1 MLALVLTLA
10 VATAPKAESAE
21 SAAPRLDAAGDP
33 LPAGAIA
40 RLGTIRFRHGCAIEA
55 IAFSADGKTVASAAN
70 DGSIVL
76 HDTSTGRRLR
86 SFKPETTG
94 AASGSG
100 VVACA
105 PDGRTLAASW
115 GPRAVSVWGVAT
127 GKRIG
132 QFHLAD
138 RDLGLLAFSQ
148 DGKTLACGAGGVV
161 HVWDVRAG
169 KAIRRIETQRP
180 SMTIL
185 ALAPDGKT
193 LATAALD
200 QGVTL
205 LCLWETASGR
215 KVRQWEAHVGEVYAL
230 AFSPDGKRLAS
241 SCNGPDSGGR
251 EARLRMWAIPTG
263 ERRLDLPGEF
273 YGLRFSPCG
282 KILAAAASGSVSLR
296 EAETG
301 KETQRI
307 PRGGANGLLAFR
319 PDSKVLAV
327 SNSWTISL
335 WDVATGKNLDPPLD
349 GHNSVVGRVMFL
361 PDGKTLASTSQDT
374 LSFWRLPAGKRIG
387 RFDRPRVDLGTTLS
401 PDGKTLAVS
410 MPDENQTFELW
421 DTATGKKIH
430 GWKAPQIYSSY
441 AMVFSPDGRT
451 LAEARM
457 GNPGPTIRFWDVVT
471 GKQIRQLALPEGLVV
486 ERLAFSPDGKT
497 LAVGD
502 GDRVHAKIPKV
513 HLVDVVTGRELREPF
528 ELPPGS
534 SDQGRP
540 PIVYIG
546 QVAFSGDGKRLAA
559 ATTGSSRDQA
569 IQVWEVATGQ
579 VLCRL
584 EGVSNGF
591 AALLSPDGKGLVT
604 LGKVPQLWEVATGK
618 VRGRI
623 RGHSDWTWAA
633 DFSPDGKLL
642 ASVSQDTTVLIWD
655 ALNLSGEPP
664 AAAALSAKELET
676 LWADLLGDDAA
687 KAYQAIRRLVA
698 APTRSLPFLRQHL
711 RPIPIPTPEQLNRL
725 IADLDDKQFTT
736 REEAARELE
745 KLGRLARPKLQQ
757 VLAGRPSPEVRQRVE
772 AILQR
777 REQITLSPEELRGW
791 RAVEILEHLGTT
803 AAREILERI
812 GREGPDTSLLVQD
825 ARAALERLRRRT
837 TGGGR

>member
-1 MLALVLTLA
+1 LPAQ
-10 VATAPKAESAE
+10 AETP
-21 SAAPRLDAAGDP
+21 PRLDRAGDP
-33 LPAGAIA
+33 LPPGAIA
-40 RLGTIRFRHGCAIEA
+40 RLGTIRFRHGGAIEA
-55 IAFSADGKTVASAAN
+55 IAFSADGKSVASAAN

-94 AASGSG
+94 TASGSG
-100 VVACA
+100 VVAFA
-105 PDGRTLAASW
+105 PDGRTLAASG
-115 GPRAVSVWGVAT
+115 GPRSVSVWEVAT

-138 RDLGLLAFSQ
+138 RDLGHLAFSQ

-161 HVWDVRAG
+161 HVRDVRAG
-169 KAIRRIETQRP
+169 KEIRRIDTQWA
-180 SMTIL
+180 SLMTL
-185 ALAPDGKT
+185 ALTPDGKT
-193 LATAALD
+193 LATAILD
-200 QGVTL
+200 DRRATVL
-205 LCLWETASGR
+205 SLWDTVGGR
-215 KVRQWEAHVGEVYAL
+215 RLRQWEAHVGEVYAL

-241 SCNGPDSGGR
+241 SCIGPDSGGK
-251 EARLRMWAIPTG
+251 EARLRMWAVPTG

-273 YGLRFSPCG
+273 HCLRFSPCG
-282 KILAAAASGSVSLR
+282 KFLAAAAAGSVSLR
-296 EAETG
+296 EVETG

-307 PRGGANGLLAFR
+307 PRDGGTVLVTFR

-361 PDGKTLASTSQDT
+361 PDGKTLASSSLET

-387 RFDRPRVDLGTTLS
+387 RFDRPRVDLETTLS

-410 MPDENQTFELW
+410 MPDENQTIELW
-421 DTATGKKIH
+421 DTATGKKLH
-430 GWKAPQIYSSY
+430 EWKAPQIYSRY
-441 AMVFSPDGRT
+441 ALVFSPDGRT

-471 GKQIRQLALPEGLVV
+471 GKPIRQFTLPEGIVV

-513 HLVDVVTGRELREPF
+513 HLVDVVTGRELRKPF
-528 ELPPGS
+528 ELPSIP
-534 SDQGRP
+534 SDQVQAP
-540 PIVYIG
+540 PISYIG
-546 QVAFSGDGKRLAA
+546 QVAFSGDGGRLAA
-559 ATTGSSRDQA
+559 ATTGPDRDQA

-633 DFSPDGKLL
+633 DFSLDGKLL
-642 ASVSQDTTVLIWD
+642 ASGSQDTTVLIWD
-655 ALNLSGEPP
+655 ALNVNGEPP
-664 AAAALSAKELET
+664 AAAELSAKELEA

-698 APTRSLPFLRQHL
+698 APTRSVPFLRQHL
-711 RPIPIPTPEQLNRL
+711 RSIPIRTPEQLNRL
-725 IADLDDKQFTT
+725 IADLEYKQFTV
-736 REEAARELE
+736 REKAARELE
-745 KLGRLARPKLQQ
+745 KRGRLARPKLQQ
-757 VLAGRPSPEVRQRVE
+757 VLAGRPSPEIRQRVE
-772 AILQR
+772 ALLQR
-777 REQITLSPEELRGW
+777 LEQSAFSPEELRGW
-791 RAVEILEHLGTT
+791 RAVEVLEHIGTA

-812 GREGPDTSLLVQD
+812 GRERPDTSLRVQD